1 MTDSPKGSNKRNT
14 ITTAGSNPDVGGAYP
29 QIYRTSL
36 QERLT
41 GPTNWKE
48 ICEVVYSK
56 SQFINLPY
64 MSTEYTLQS
73 GTRGSAYSHSDF
85 TITNDQLRINNIDV
99 ISTFM
104 DRADVAQFSLAD
116 WSEHG
121 ARQADVI
128 MERVEDLFLA
138 QYTGMTDFGS
148 DGAGG
153 FGLAATQ
160 ITITV
165 ANIDNVVRAIKR
177 EIVKA
182 KGGKLAKKNGIF
194 IVWRAEDMEK
204 LEENMA
210 SQGYTFADQALRD
223 GVQNA
228 DGIGKYAFGVWHYE
242 SESHTALHVVAGVR
256 KIQQL
261 GLLSTTYDNP
271 TFWPNAVNAD
281 GPLSGSSMESRLDYG
296 WNPKAGLTALL
307 FDVNV
312 T

>member
-1 MTDSPKGSNKRNT
+1 MVNSIS
-14 ITTAGSNPDVGGAYP
+14 TAGSNPNVGGAYP

-48 ICEVVYSK
+48 ICEVVYST

-85 TITNDQLRINNIDV
+85 TITNDQLRINNIDI

-104 DRADVAQFSLAD
+104 DRADIAQFTIAN

-121 ARQADVI
+121 SRQGDVI

-138 QYTGMTDFGS
+138 QHAGWTNFGS

-153 FGLAATQ
+153 FGLYDV
-160 ITITV
+160 TIAMSV
-165 ANIDNVVRAIKR
+165 SNIDNVIRAVKR

-182 KGGKLAKKNGIF
+182 KGGKLA
-194 IVWRAEDMEK
+194 R
-204 LEENMA
+204 
-210 SQGYTFADQALRD
+210 
-223 GVQNA
+223 
-228 DGIGKYAFGVWHYE
+228 KY
-242 SESHTALHVVAGVR
+242 
-256 KIQQL
+256 
-261 GLLSTTYDNP
+261 
-271 TFWPNAVNAD
+271 
-281 GPLSGSSMESRLDYG
+281 
-296 WNPKAGLTALL
+296 
-307 FDVNV
+307 
-312 T
+312 